1 MVVLVIQVISVI
13 GLMWLAAKIFRLGML
28 MYGKPLTPRTFWN
41 ALREGR
47 VVLTTATE
55 PQMELADNLPQKRN
69 VGR

>member
-1 MVVLVIQVISVI
+1 VAVLAIQVVSVLV
-13 GLMWLAAKIFRLGML
+13 LMWLAAKIFRLGML

-55 PQMELADNLPQKRN
+55 SQAELPDNLPQKRS